1 MGCPQSN
8 NNEANPRSLKKK
20 TLNEPS
26 IYLEKVFHLKYS
38 LTIYKSDHLSFYH
51 NGIVVPIND
60 RHIHCDSML
69 HYLHRG
75 EKPEFRD
82 TIRIFREEYYKATF
96 QVGNLLIPPP
106 EDTEDQKEIRNSLQP
121 KASNF
126 ASSNSIQVVHC
137 KSSYRT
143 TISENTNDS
152 LRIFFVRYPTYSGKK
167 SDIPKLEFFFTSL
180 LEKVKTENVTHLC
193 CPQTT
198 GL

>member
-8 NNEANPRSLKKK
+8 NNETNPRQLKKM

-60 RHIHCDSML
+60 RHVHCESML

-75 EKPEFRD
+75 EKAEFRD
-82 TIRIFREEYYKATF
+82 TVRIFREEYYKATL
-96 QVGNLLIPPP
+96 QLPNLLTPPP
-106 EDTEDQKEIRNSLQP
+106 EDTEDQKEIRNSLLT
-121 KASNF
+121 KAQSLTP
-126 ASSNSIQVVHC
+126 NSPICVIHC
-137 KSSYRT
+137 KSSYRHT
-143 TISENTNDS
+143 LTESTNDA
-152 LRIFFVRYPTYSGKK
+152 LRIFFVRYPTYSSKK
-167 SDIPKLEFFFTSL
+167 SDTQKLSTFFTKL
-180 LEKVKTENVTHLC
+180 LESVKTENVTHLC